1 MLNMLYY
8 TLHITLY
15 EIAIIITFFRDKEF
29 KAEKHAVIWV
39 I

>member
-1 MLNMLYY
+1 MMLNMLYY

-15 EIAIIITFFRDKEF
+15 EIAIIIIFRDKEF